1 MESISKGKRKES
13 MTHKI
18 KRCLSRFADALEAF
32 VRFIVSA
39 IELVVIDATYG
50 HGRNRKRSPYAVIQR
65 TYNRTYVQPV
75 IREPLLPS
83 ERATPRKYRDLR

>member
-1 MESISKGKRKES
+1 MSYKTR
-13 MTHKI
+13 
-18 KRCLSRFADALEAF
+18 RRLSRLADALEAI

-39 IELVVIDATYG
+39 IELVVIDAAHG
-50 HGRNRKRSPYAVIQR
+50 HGRNRKRSPYAVVHR

-83 ERATPRKYRDLR
+83 ERVTPRKYRDLR